1 MFSFANRHTKEARTV
16 SPHPYSEVLRKP
28 EQKDIDTISP
38 RYTAW
43 TVVIFVLFV
52 LEISQVSEYKIEAQR
67 FIFNMSVAQSKSCD
81 IAKVDNYFETA
92 KRKVEKVYEA
102 YFFGL

>member
-38 RYTAW
+38 RYTA
-43 TVVIFVLFV
+43 
-52 LEISQVSEYKIEAQR
+52 
-67 FIFNMSVAQSKSCD
+67 
-81 IAKVDNYFETA
+81 
-92 KRKVEKVYEA
+92 
-102 YFFGL
+102 